1 MYSQGTLFF
10 PSYQPTPRISNTCN
24 QRNPRPLLPRS
35 SQRPTSQPRG
45 PPPPTAL
52 PDLVNSKLTRLS
64 SQTDS
69 TRASDLELHIQR
81 RVAAE
86 LERLS
91 TEASQQLS
99 SLSDSISATPDSST
113 EFAHPESNANF
124 SIASGAVFAS
134 EKAGDRKSD
143 LGRQSVQ
150 REIEGLKKK
159 LQQRKIKEEVVGDMG
174 VVAAKDGVV
183 KCLREND
190 RRPLDCWREVEAFK
204 REVGRLEKGF
214 LGRVWD

>member
-1 MYSQGTLFF
+1 MSSQGTLSFRK
-10 PSYQPTPRISNTCN
+10 PSANPKISNTYN

-45 PPPPTAL
+45 TPSPHCPERSSLQQAKTYL
-52 PDLVNSKLTRLS
+52 F

-99 SLSDSISATPDSST
+99 QLSESISAPEPTAEWPHSEST
-113 EFAHPESNANF
+113 ANP

-134 EKAGDRKSD
+134 GKEGDRKSD

-150 REIEGLKKK
+150 KEIDGLKKK
-159 LQQRKIKEEVVGDMG
+159 LQQRRIKEEVVGDKG
-174 VVAAKDGVV
+174 VVKAKEGVV

-204 REVGRLEKGF
+204 GEVGRLEKGF
-214 LGRVWD
+214 WGRGWD